1 MASGEEWVAV
11 TRRGAVTEF
20 TREPRCRQGLRSAA
34 RDEPWPK
41 FGAGERRP
49 LRCQPSALHITTS
62 PHPPPLIMASNKD
75 AALYGI
81 PRPKKA
87 SDKEPTSS
95 TNLAFA
101 SQLSSLISA
110 GSSSS
115 KPTSAGRPRPKN
127 KDDIFTVHNKNS
139 RKRVLKDLDDTDF
152 TQRHSTSSEVLD
164 ETTWKRSKRKM
175 EEKARLYAAMKR
187 GDVEDADERY
197 AVDFDRKWVEK
208 QDAGESDT
216 SSDDDAGS
224 EPEEMVEYVDEFGRT
239 RKGTKADAAREE
251 RRKKSMLDEPDRF
264 TARPA
269 MPTNIIYGDT
279 IQTAAFNPDE
289 TIAEKMAELASK
301 REDTPPKDTHFDGSA
316 EIRNKGTGYFRFSQD
331 EEERKK
337 QMEALEQERL
347 ETERKRAERD
357 KKKEDRKREVEERRK
372 ALKEKRSKA
381 QADKFLDGL
390 IGELGDKSEES
401 KPTPKEAETEVANAD

>member
-1 MASGEEWVAV
+1 M
-11 TRRGAVTEF
+11 
-20 TREPRCRQGLRSAA
+20 
-34 RDEPWPK
+34 
-41 FGAGERRP
+41 
-49 LRCQPSALHITTS
+49 
-62 PHPPPLIMASNKD
+62 
-75 AALYGI
+75 
-81 PRPKKA
+81 
-87 SDKEPTSS
+87 
-95 TNLAFA
+95 
-101 SQLSSLISA
+101 
-110 GSSSS
+110 
-115 KPTSAGRPRPKN
+115 
-127 KDDIFTVHNKNS
+127 HNKNS
-139 RKRVLKDLDDTDF
+139 RKRALKDLDDTDF

-164 ETTWKRSKRKM
+164 EATWKRSKRKM

-301 REDTPPKDTHFDGSA
+301 REDTPPKDTHFDGNA

-357 KKKEDRKREVEERRK
+357 KKREDRKREVEERRK

>member
-1 MASGEEWVAV
+1 M
-11 TRRGAVTEF
+11 
-20 TREPRCRQGLRSAA
+20 
-34 RDEPWPK
+34 
-41 FGAGERRP
+41 
-49 LRCQPSALHITTS
+49 
-62 PHPPPLIMASNKD
+62 
-75 AALYGI
+75 
-81 PRPKKA
+81 
-87 SDKEPTSS
+87 
-95 TNLAFA
+95 
-101 SQLSSLISA
+101 
-110 GSSSS
+110 
-115 KPTSAGRPRPKN
+115 
-127 KDDIFTVHNKNS
+127 HNKNS
-139 RKRVLKDLDDTDF
+139 RKRALKDLDDTDF

-164 ETTWKRSKRKM
+164 EATWKRSKRKM
-175 EEKARLYAAMKR
+175 EEKARLYTAMKR

-301 REDTPPKDTHFDGSA
+301 REDTPPKDTHFDGNA

-357 KKKEDRKREVEERRK
+357 KKREDRKREVEERRK